1 MESTIQKI
9 EERLTVVEARLAD
22 LKREC
27 AKIFSEFV
35 EKEPEKPPSFQMD
48 SHLIL
53 MA

>member
-9 EERLTVVEARLAD
+9 EARLTAVEARLAD

-27 AKIFSEFV
+27 AKIFAEFV
-35 EKEPEKPPSFQMD
+35 EKEPVTPPTIQMD

>member
-1 MESTIQKI
+1 MESTVQKI
-9 EERLTVVEARLAD
+9 EERLTAVEASLAD

-27 AKIFSEFV
+27 AKMVAEFV
-35 EKEPEKPPSFQMD
+35 EKEPVKPPPFQMD